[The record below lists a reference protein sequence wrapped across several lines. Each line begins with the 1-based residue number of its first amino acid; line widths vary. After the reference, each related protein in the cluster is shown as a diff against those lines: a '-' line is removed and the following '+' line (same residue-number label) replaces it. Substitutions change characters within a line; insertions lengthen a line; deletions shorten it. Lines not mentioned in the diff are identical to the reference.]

1 MTTPT
6 IPFANVGA
14 QYQKYKVAI
23 DAAMQQVMGAGQ
35 FIMGP
40 QVKTLEEELAKFV
53 GGNTHAIA
61 CASGTDAL
69 MLALL
74 AIDIKPGDEV
84 ITTPFTF
91 IATAEVIQLLQ
102 AKPVFVDIEPDTLN
116 IDATKIEEKIT
127 SKTKAIIPVSLYGQP
142 SDMDEINAIAETA
155 GKKLGKEI
163 FVIEDAAQSFGAE
176 YKGKRSCGLSKLACT
191 SFFPAKPL
199 GCFGDGGAVFT
210 TDQGLAKKIKCL
222 STHGQTKRYHHEY
235 IGINGRL
242 DTLQAA
248 VLLEKLK
255 FYEDEIKQ
263 RQAVAKKYDE
273 LLKGREGS
281 IKTALKNDRT
291 SVFAQYTIRIR
302 NRDQVKAYLQ
312 EKGVPTAVHYPKPLH
327 LQPCFSS
334 AGFKQG
340 DFPVAEKTAS
350 EVLSLPMCAFT
361 QEEHQHYIV
370 NKLMEFSRIS
380 CEEKINV

>member
-1 MTTPT
+1 MTKPT
-6 IPFANVGA
+6 IPFANLKT
-14 QYQKYKVAI
+14 QYKEYKADI
-23 DAAMQQVMGAGQ
+23 DTAMQQVIDAGQ

-40 QVKTLEEELAKFV
+40 QVKTLEDELAKFV

-74 AIDIKPGDEV
+74 AIDIQPGDEV

-102 AKPVFVDIEPDTLN
+102 AKPIFVDIEPGTLN
-116 IDATKIEEKIT
+116 IDVTKIEEKIT

-142 SDMDEINAIAETA
+142 CDMDEINSVAEKYS
-155 GKKLGKEI
+155 KKVGKEI
-163 FVIEDAAQSFGAE
+163 YVIEDAAQSFGAE
-176 YKGKRSCGLSKLACT
+176 YKGKKSCGLSKLACT
-191 SFFPAKPL
+191 SFFPAKPF

-210 TDQGLAKKIKCL
+210 ADETLAKKIKCL

-248 VLLEKLK
+248 VLLAKLPH
-255 FYEDEIKQ
+255 YLSEIKQ
-263 RQAVAKKYDE
+263 RQAVAKKYDD
-273 LLKGREGS
+273 LLDNKENF
-281 IKTALKNDRT
+281 IKTTLRNNRS
-291 SVFAQYTIRIR
+291 SVFAQYTIRVK
-302 NRDQVKAYLQ
+302 NRDQVKDYLQ
-312 EKGVPTAVHYPKPLH
+312 EQGVPTAVHYPKPLH
-327 LQPCFSS
+327 LQPCFSD

-340 DFPVAEKTAS
+340 DFPISEKTAN

-361 QEEHQHYIV
+361 QEAHQGYIV
-370 NKLMEFSRIS
+370 AKLAEYSHEHCAENLNI
-380 CEEKINV
+380 

>member
-1 MTTPT
+1 MKVN
-6 IPFANVGA
+6 FCNLDV
-14 QYQKYKVAI
+14 QYELYKPEI
-23 DAAMQQVMGAGQ
+23 DNAMQQVIDAGQ

-40 QVKTLEEELAKFV
+40 QVKTLEEELAKFI

-74 AIDIKPGDEV
+74 AVDIQPGDEV

-102 AKPVFVDIEPDTLN
+102 AKPIFVDIDPDTLN
-116 IDATKIEEKIT
+116 IDVAKIEEKIT
-127 SKTKAIIPVSLYGQP
+127 AKTKAIIPVSLYGQP
-142 SDMDEINAIAETA
+142 SDMDEINAIAQA
-155 GKKLGKEI
+155 ASKKVGKEI

-176 YKGKRSCGLSKLACT
+176 YKGKKSCGLSKLACT
-191 SFFPAKPL
+191 SFFPAKPF

-210 TDQGLAKKIKCL
+210 TDETLAKKIKCL

-248 VLLEKLK
+248 VLLAKLPH
-255 FYEDEIKQ
+255 YLNEIDK
-263 RQAVAKKYDE
+263 RQQVAKKYDA
-273 LLKGREGS
+273 LLSNEKSFVETEV
-281 IKTALKNDRT
+281 KDDRT
-291 SVFAQYTIRIR
+291 SVFAQYTIRIK

-312 EKGVPTAVHYPKPLH
+312 EQGIPTAVHYPKPLH

-340 DFPVAEKTAS
+340 DFPISEKTAN

-361 QEEHQHYIV
+361 QEEHQKYIV
-370 NKLMEFSRIS
+370 
-380 CEEKINV
+380 KILKVSLVESIATKEHTLE

>member
-1 MTTPT
+1 MAIPI
-6 IPFANVGA
+6 IPFVNINA
-14 QYQKYKVAI
+14 QYKKYKNDI
-23 DAAMQQVMGAGQ
+23 DTGMRQVIDSGQ

-40 QVKTLEEELAKFV
+40 HVKTLEDELAKFV
-53 GGNTHAIA
+53 GENTHAIA

-69 MLALL
+69 VLALL
-74 AIDIKPGDEV
+74 AIDIQPGDEV

-116 IDATKIEEKIT
+116 IDVTKIEEKIT

-142 SDMDEINAIAETA
+142 SDMDQINAIAEA
-155 GKKLGKEI
+155 ASKKIGKEI
-163 FVIEDAAQSFGAE
+163 YVIEDAAQSFGAE
-176 YKGKRSCGLSKLACT
+176 YKGKKSCGLSKLACT
-191 SFFPAKPL
+191 SFFPAKPF

-210 TDQGLAKKIKCL
+210 TDKVLAKKIKCL

-248 VLLEKLK
+248 VLLAKLPH
-255 FYEDEIKQ
+255 YLTEIKQ
-263 RQAVAKKYDE
+263 RQEVAEKYDD
-273 LLKGREGS
+273 LLVNEKG
-281 IKTALKNDRT
+281 ITKTALKNDRT
-291 SVFAQYTIRIR
+291 SVFAQYTIRVN
-302 NRDQVKAYLQ
+302 NRDKVKAYLQ
-312 EKGVPTAVHYPKPLH
+312 EQGIPTAVHYPKPLH
-327 LQPCFSS
+327 LQPCFST

-340 DFPVAEKTAS
+340 DFPISEKTAN

-361 QEEHQHYIV
+361 QEAHQHYIIE
-370 NKLMEFSRIS
+370 KLAAYSHIS
-380 CEEKINV
+380 YEEKINI